1 MFTIPSIKDFNLS
14 SRFQFLKK
22 ADYLV
27 EDPNDT
33 DKIILSVKGKNLVEE
48 LLYSVE
54 SKPFVSTMPMIQ
66 PTIKVV
72 YSEDEMFEEWWKTF
86 PSTTA
91 WMSDDKKTKFTG
103 SRALRS
109 LKKAD
114 AKKRYVKLL
123 NQGLKHE
130 DLIGGL
136 KYEIKSKKLDSIKK
150 GVNQME
156 YFKGMEAYFNSERYM
171 IYLDSFKDYPDFV
184 NDDIKSKT
192 RNVTDI

>member
-1 MFTIPSIKDFNLS
+1 MFSIPSIKDFNLS

-33 DKIILSVKGKNLVEE
+33 SKIILSVKGINLVEE
-48 LLYSVE
+48 LLYSIE
-54 SKPFVSTMPMIQ
+54 NKPFVNTMPMIS
-66 PTIKVV
+66 VV

-91 WMSDDKKTKFTG
+91 WVSDDKKTKFTG

-109 LKKAD
+109 LKKFD

-136 KYEIKSKKLDSIKK
+136 KYEIKAKKLDSIKK

-184 NDDIKSKT
+184 NDDIKSKAK
-192 RNVTDI
+192 NVTFILI

>member
-1 MFTIPSIKDFNLS
+1 MFSIPSIKDFNLS

-33 DKIILSVKGKNLVEE
+33 SKTILSVKGINLVEE

-54 SKPFVSTMPMIQ
+54 SKPFVNTMPMIS
-66 PTIKVV
+66 VV

-91 WMSDDKKTKFTG
+91 WISDDKKTKFTG

-109 LKKAD
+109 LKKLD

-136 KYEIKSKKLDSIKK
+136 KYEIKAKKLDSIKK

-184 NDDIKSKT
+184 NDDIKSKAK
-192 RNVTDI
+192 NVTDI